1 MSRMY
6 RFNPLLPERRSH
18 ALQKTHRIDYTT
30 SHAVMRVKV
39 IKYHDANVLLIP
51 ARDHVAV
58 SSVCQRRT
66 LLRALF
72 CRETAPGPESA
83 SGRHTER
90 TGNISLEYDPL
101 GALRD
106 IGIRDRNRGEQGL
119 CIRVD
124 RAVIEF
130 IRVSCLHN
138 SSQIHDRDSVGNMP
152 DDQKVVRD
160 KEVRDAQFLLK
171 FFKHVDDLSLDRNV
185 QRGYSLVAD
194 DKSGIHGQRSG
205 DTDTLSLSAGE
216 LVYISCGVLRVKSD
230 QLHKTQDLLSSF
242 LAV

>member
-1 MSRMY
+1 MY
-6 RFNPLLPERRSH
+6 VPPVQAHSLLPERESH

-101 GALRD
+101 AGLGNFRIR
-106 IGIRDRNRGEQGL
+106 IGNR
-119 CIRVD
+119 
-124 RAVIEF
+124 
-130 IRVSCLHN
+130 
-138 SSQIHDRDSVGNMP
+138 
-152 DDQKVVRD
+152 
-160 KEVRDAQFLLK
+160 AQ
-171 FFKHVDDLSLDRNV
+171 
-185 QRGYSLVAD
+185 Q
-194 DKSGIHGQRSG
+194 
-205 DTDTLSLSAGE
+205 
-216 LVYISCGVLRVKSD
+216 
-230 QLHKTQDLLSSF
+230 
-242 LAV
+242 